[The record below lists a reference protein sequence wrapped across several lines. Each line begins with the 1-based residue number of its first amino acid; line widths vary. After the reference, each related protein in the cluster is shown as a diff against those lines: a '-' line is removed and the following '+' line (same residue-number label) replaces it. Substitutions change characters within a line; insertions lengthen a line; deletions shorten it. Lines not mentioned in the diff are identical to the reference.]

1 MKKMILTP
9 KPKKK
14 LVFKKKV
21 NPPKT
26 RGSRYV

>member
-1 MKKMILTP
+1 MKLKLTP

-14 LVFKKKV
+14 LVLKKKS

-26 RGSRYV
+26 RGSKYA